1 MTVLPPL
8 IVASKA
14 ISAPLALSSLR
25 VMSASTFESSRAEL
39 LVSLTASLKVR
50 VMSEATATAVAL
62 FAGLK
67 VVVGLVVSA
76 AIAKSHLSSPFASL
90 RVQVKTPFEHTQ
102 VPVKPPAKRAEVV
115 LVNTSSYVF
124 TANVDAV
131 SILKVVV
138 PLVPH
143 SFANFP

>member
-14 ISAPLALSSLR
+14 ISAPLELSSLR

-67 VVVGLVVSA
+67 VVVGEVVSA
-76 AIAKSHLSSPFASL
+76 AIAKSHLLSLFESL

-115 LVNTSSYVF
+115 LVKWS
-124 TANVDAV
+124 
-131 SILKVVV
+131 
-138 PLVPH
+138 H
-143 SFANFP
+143 R

>member
-14 ISAPLALSSLR
+14 ISAPLALFSLR
-25 VMSASTFESSRAEL
+25 VMSASTFESSRAVL

-50 VMSEATATAVAL
+50 VIFEATATEVAL

-76 AIAKSHLSSPFASL
+76 AIAKSHLLLLFESL
-90 RVQVKTPFEHTQ
+90 RVQVKTPFEHIQ
-102 VPVKPPAKRAEVV
+102 VPVKPPANRAEVV

-124 TANVDAV
+124 AANVDAV

>member
-1 MTVLPPL
+1 MTVLSLL

-14 ISAPLALSSLR
+14 MSDPLELFSLS
-25 VMSASTFESSRAEL
+25 VMSASTLESSRAES
-39 LVSLTASLKVR
+39 LVSLTASLKVS
-50 VMSEATATAVAL
+50 VMSEATATDVAP
-62 FAGLK
+62 FTGLN

-76 AIAKSHLSSPFASL
+76 AIARSHLLSLFESL

-102 VPVKPPAKRAEVV
+102 VPVKPPANRAEVV
-115 LVNTSSYVF
+115 LVNISVYVF
-124 TANVDAV
+124 AANVDAV

>member
-1 MTVLPPL
+1 MGGTRVKVLR
-8 IVASKA
+8 
-14 ISAPLALSSLR
+14 SLG
-25 VMSASTFESSRAEL
+25 SSSRAEL

-50 VMSEATATAVAL
+50 VMSEATATAVAP

-67 VVVGLVVSA
+67 VVVGEVVSA
-76 AIAKSHLSSPFASL
+76 AIAKSHLLSLFESL

-102 VPVKPPAKRAEVV
+102 VPVNPPAKRLEVV
-115 LVNTSSYVF
+115 LVNTSVYVF
-124 TANVDAV
+124 AANVDAV